1 MKFKI
6 YEFLT
11 DILAA
16 LLLYW
21 GIFNIYVQENIVVL
35 CWGIWFI
42 SISIFM
48 FIIKNLDFINKSKVE
63 KAEEK
68 AIKHKKKLENKD
80 LKQRNKAYKLLK
92 KEIFKR
98 IAKGYS
104 TIVLS
109 TFIEPGLVI
118 LDRLN
123 HDEDFKELHFTL
135 SAARIYWERKNDG
148 K

>member
-6 YEFLT
+6 DIFLGN
-11 DILAA
+11 LFSA
-16 LLLYW
+16 LLFCW
-21 GIFNIYVQENIVVL
+21 GVFNIYIQKSIIFL
-35 CWGIWFI
+35 CGGICFI
-42 SISIFM
+42 STSLFIFILESLE
-48 FIIKNLDFINKSKVE
+48 FTNKSKVE

-98 IAKGYS
+98 IVKGYS

-109 TFIEPGLVI
+109 SYIEPVLI
-118 LDRLN
+118 IIDRLN
-123 HDEDFKELHFTL
+123 RDEDFKELHFT
-135 SAARIYWERKNDG
+135 SSIDRIYWERK